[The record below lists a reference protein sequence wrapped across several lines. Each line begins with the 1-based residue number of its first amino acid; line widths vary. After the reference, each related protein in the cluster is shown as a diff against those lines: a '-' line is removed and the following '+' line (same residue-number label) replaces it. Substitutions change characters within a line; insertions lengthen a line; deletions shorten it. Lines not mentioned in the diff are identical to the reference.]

1 MTEAHRTHESGM
13 ILPERP
19 HPIVFRWNGHFLPT
33 MPPGLGLRVS
43 DWVAQC
49 EEQFS
54 QVVISQINC
63 FSGKTS
69 TIHWPFHE
77 ILTLFFPRNCSQISS
92 KEHPFHPFSAP
103 STVLHWM
110 ENMKEAT
117 GNTVLSKKN
126 EQGKR
131 KFWAHKLDVTIGGR
145 TLVMGEKVSPEN
157 PTSRSERKNQ
167 NLESAIFRK
176 HSNQL
181 TTMSAKLDHSMPQ
194 LP

>member
-1 MTEAHRTHESGM
+1 
-13 ILPERP
+13 
-19 HPIVFRWNGHFLPT
+19 

-69 TIHWPFHE
+69 TIHWLFHE
-77 ILTLFFPRNCSQISS
+77 IPTLFFLRSCGQISS
-92 KEHPFHPFSAP
+92 KEHPFRPFSAP
-103 STVLHWM
+103 STVLHQI

-117 GNTVLSKKN
+117 GSTVLSKKN

-131 KFWAHKLDVTIGGR
+131 KFWAHKLYVTIGGR
-145 TLVMGEKVSPEN
+145 TLVMGKKVSPEN
-157 PTSRSERKNQ
+157 PTSISERKNQ

-176 HSNQL
+176 HPNQM